1 MSVRQVWPVK
11 KAMSICQSGW
21 RKILNAFPVIRWV
34 RWGPRTRSSALFRR
48 RSKTGLRLRLRHRLR
63 MLQHPITLTRKYSRK
78 FVIKHL
84 RRTNLG
90 STTLYSILQPKKL
103 LHLFYKGHL
112 LKRIQLTAF
121 GWFSR
126 RKNYRNSCCT
136 PYCSMI
142 SPVLNVDE
150 WRISLV
156 QGRARLPPPLPSP
169 AVMLRQNWGLLIY
182 FFFPIPPPP
191 PPPRMFPTPYLIS
204 IKTGSINDV
213 TFF

>member
-21 RKILNAFPVIRWV
+21 RKILNAFPVIRRV
-34 RWGPRTRSSALFRR
+34 LWGPRTRSSALFRR

-90 STTLYSILQPKKL
+90 STTLCSILQPKKL

-156 QGRARLPPPLPSP
+156 QGRARLPPPPP
-169 AVMLRQNWGLLIY
+169 PPFPCFYVKTKLRPTYLL
-182 FFFPIPPPP
+182 FFSNTPPPP
-191 PPPRMFPTPYLIS
+191 PTP
-204 IKTGSINDV
+204 
-213 TFF
+213 

>member
-1 MSVRQVWPVK
+1 
-11 KAMSICQSGW
+11 
-21 RKILNAFPVIRWV
+21 
-34 RWGPRTRSSALFRR
+34 
-48 RSKTGLRLRLRHRLR
+48 

-90 STTLYSILQPKKL
+90 PTTLYSILQPKKL

-112 LKRIQLTAF
+112 LKRIQLTVF
-121 GWFSR
+121 GWLSR
-126 RKNYRNSCCT
+126 RKKYRNSCCT

-142 SPVLNVDE
+142 SPVLNVHE

-156 QGRARLPPPLPSP
+156 QGRARLPPPFPCCY
-169 AVMLRQNWGLLIY
+169 VKTKLRPTYLL
-182 FFFPIPPPP
+182 FFSNTPP

>member
-1 MSVRQVWPVK
+1 
-11 KAMSICQSGW
+11 
-21 RKILNAFPVIRWV
+21 
-34 RWGPRTRSSALFRR
+34 
-48 RSKTGLRLRLRHRLR
+48 

-136 PYCSMI
+136 PYNLLFYDQPSTECWWVEDLI
-142 SPVLNVDE
+142 SAGKG
-150 WRISLV
+150 
-156 QGRARLPPPLPSP
+156 QTAPPPPP
-169 AVMLRQNWGLLIY
+169 FPCCYVKTKLRPTYLL
-182 FFFPIPPPP
+182 FFSNTPPP

-204 IKTGSINDV
+204 IKTGSINV

>member
-1 MSVRQVWPVK
+1 
-11 KAMSICQSGW
+11 
-21 RKILNAFPVIRWV
+21 
-34 RWGPRTRSSALFRR
+34 
-48 RSKTGLRLRLRHRLR
+48 
-63 MLQHPITLTRKYSRK
+63 MLQHPITLTRKYSPK

-90 STTLYSILQPKKL
+90 STTLYRILQQKKIVASV
-103 LHLFYKGHL
+103 
-112 LKRIQLTAF
+112 LKRPSIKANITVFCWL
-121 GWFSR
+121 SR

-156 QGRARLPPPLPSP
+156 QGRARLPPPPP
-169 AVMLRQNWGLLIY
+169 FPCCYVKTKLRPTYLL
-182 FFFPIPPPP
+182 FFSNTRPPP

-213 TFF
+213 TFFKKQDQHYAIVHGWCLHSLNTHLQEIE

>member
-34 RWGPRTRSSALFRR
+34 LWGPRTRSSALFRR

-63 MLQHPITLTRKYSRK
+63 MLQHPITLTRKYSPK

-90 STTLYSILQPKKL
+90 STTLYRILQQKKIVASV
-103 LHLFYKGHL
+103 
-112 LKRIQLTAF
+112 LKRPSIKANITVFCWL
-121 GWFSR
+121 SR

-150 WRISLV
+150 WRILLV
-156 QGRARLPPPLPSP
+156 QGRARLPPPPP
-169 AVMLRQNWGLLIY
+169 FPCCYVKTKLRPTYLL
-182 FFFPIPPPP
+182 FFSNTPPPP
-191 PPPRMFPTPYLIS
+191 TP
-204 IKTGSINDV
+204 
-213 TFF
+213 

>member
-1 MSVRQVWPVK
+1 
-11 KAMSICQSGW
+11 
-21 RKILNAFPVIRWV
+21 
-34 RWGPRTRSSALFRR
+34 
-48 RSKTGLRLRLRHRLR
+48 

-90 STTLYSILQPKKL
+90 STTLYRILQQKKIVASV
-103 LHLFYKGHL
+103 
-112 LKRIQLTAF
+112 LKRPSIKANTTVF

-150 WRISLV
+150 RRISLV
-156 QGRARLPPPLPSP
+156 QGRARLPPPPLPSP

-182 FFFPIPPPP
+182 YFFPIPPP

-204 IKTGSINDV
+204 VKTGSINDV

>member
-1 MSVRQVWPVK
+1 
-11 KAMSICQSGW
+11 
-21 RKILNAFPVIRWV
+21 
-34 RWGPRTRSSALFRR
+34 
-48 RSKTGLRLRLRHRLR
+48 
-63 MLQHPITLTRKYSRK
+63 MLQHPISLTRKYSRK

-136 PYCSMI
+136 PYNLLFYDQPSTECWWVEDLI
-142 SPVLNVDE
+142 SAGKG
-150 WRISLV
+150 
-156 QGRARLPPPLPSP
+156 QTAPPPLPSP
-169 AVMLRQNWGLLIY
+169 AVMLRQNLGLLIY
-182 FFFPIPPPP
+182 YFFPIPPPP
-191 PPPRMFPTPYLIS
+191 PPHPLECSPLLTLFQSRLDPSMS
-204 IKTGSINDV
+204 H
-213 TFF
+213 FFKKQG